1 MVICCTNISWTK
13 EQWMALLTLTMTHL
27 FNGMCVSIQ
36 APFYPHEAER
46 KGATATEY
54 GLVFGIFEL
63 TVFIVSPVIGK
74 YLPRIGI
81 RRSFSGGI
89 SVTGSMLVV
98 FGFLD
103 RISNGQIFIGLCFL
117 VRIIEAF
124 GNSAFLAASFTLVA
138 QLFPTS
144 VGTVFSLVEMSFG
157 VGMIVGPTVG
167 GALFQAGG
175 YTVPFAT
182 LGSILLVQAVVSCI
196 SLPTLKEQN
205 ISSNSERY
213 GITQALAIPSVILAV
228 TAVFSASIA
237 IGTLSAT
244 LERHL
249 ALFHLSP
256 LHIGVFFMMHGV
268 AYALPNPL
276 WGWMADRYSPKI
288 FIMIGSFL
296 LTLGFIFIGP
306 LPFTGLTPSY
316 ELCVFSV
323 VIAGVGLGAQLV
335 AAFSEAQKSAVVM
348 GFPDDIS
355 TYSMISSIWT
365 SAFALGAFVGPTVSG
380 ALFDA
385 VGFEWSTLFTVSW
398 NMMVCLV
405 TMMTLMIT
413 QCKRSHKN
421 RLYQQL
427 EESKTYGSPG
437 ERESLVTEV
446 ENHFT
451 EKRGY
456 QSI

>member
-1 MVICCTNISWTK
+1 M
-13 EQWMALLTLTMTHL
+13 
-27 FNGMCVSIQ
+27 G
-36 APFYPHEAER
+36 
-46 KGATATEY
+46 
-54 GLVFGIFEL
+54 
-63 TVFIVSPVIGK
+63 
-74 YLPRIGI
+74 
-81 RRSFSGGI
+81 
-89 SVTGSMLVV
+89 
-98 FGFLD
+98 
-103 RISNGQIFIGLCFL
+103 
-117 VRIIEAF
+117 
-124 GNSAFLAASFTLVA
+124 
-138 QLFPTS
+138 
-144 VGTVFSLVEMSFG
+144 
-157 VGMIVGPTVG
+157 
-167 GALFQAGG
+167 
-175 YTVPFAT
+175 
-182 LGSILLVQAVVSCI
+182 
-196 SLPTLKEQN
+196 
-205 ISSNSERY
+205 
-213 GITQALAIPSVILAV
+213 
-228 TAVFSASIA
+228 
-237 IGTLSAT
+237 
-244 LERHL
+244 
-249 ALFHLSP
+249 
-256 LHIGVFFMMHGV
+256 MMHGV

-323 VIAGVGLGAQLV
+323 VVAGVGLGAQLV

-398 NMMVCLV
+398 NMMVSLV
-405 TMMTLMIT
+405 TI
-413 QCKRSHKN
+413 QCKGSHKN